1 MDTFREWFSY
11 SWDWLKCPM
20 WSAPIWS
27 RDTFIHGAVL
37 SPEGRNLHHQP
48 QYVQSDYPTVQA
60 DTNWCQRQIITG
72 ISMALCL
79 NKYTCPPIYLRS
91 HKNRNRFNMAWDEVF
106 PTVGPAGSSAGGVHT
121 ETSRETAG
129 SQGCQAQFLVLP
141 CNWRREP
148 GYFRGS
154 FTKTSQLDKVG
165 A

>member
-20 WSAPIWS
+20 WSARIWS

-79 NKYTCPPIYLRS
+79 NKYTCPFIWGLI
-91 HKNRNRFNMAWDEVF
+91 K
-106 PTVGPAGSSAGGVHT
+106 T
-121 ETSRETAG
+121 ETDSTWPGMSSFPRSTLRAALQEACTQRLSGRPQAPRDAKRNAWSSPATDG
-129 SQGCQAQFLVLP
+129 ENQATSEDRSQ
-141 CNWRREP
+141 
-148 GYFRGS
+148 
-154 FTKTSQLDKVG
+154 KV
-165 A
+165 AS